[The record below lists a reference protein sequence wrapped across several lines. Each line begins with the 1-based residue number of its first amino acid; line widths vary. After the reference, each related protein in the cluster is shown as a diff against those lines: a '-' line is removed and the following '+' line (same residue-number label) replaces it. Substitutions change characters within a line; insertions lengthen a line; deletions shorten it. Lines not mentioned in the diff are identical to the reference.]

1 MAKTLHINICFCSVV
16 WLIPSSYLRLLLVS
30 CATTKR
36 TNHYTKRL
44 IFFVTTRIRPNK
56 GFQSNGW
63 KGNNTCSWRKC
74 THYCCAI
81 KNNLWFHYRL
91 RVLVIKLL
99 WHWDFTDSLLPSSTI
114 NRKRV
119 SSISSN
125 WSWPL
130 WFDLSR
136 YIKQTSNTSV
146 MIWKLSTARI
156 SFTDTSS
163 VYFASQYLLRQV
175 PLMPWGPRVS
185 HFTHIAIAK
194 YD

>member
-125 WSWPL
+125 WAIMAPLKTKTDLTCPGILNKLPTPL
-130 WFDLSR
+130 WWLGNCQQQEFHSPIYR
-136 YIKQTSNTSV
+136 VFI
-146 MIWKLSTARI
+146 
-156 SFTDTSS
+156 F
-163 VYFASQYLLRQV
+163 
-175 PLMPWGPRVS
+175 WGRFLWGCGGKKC